1 MRARTE
7 PPQAA
12 ATDEEKSAAKA
23 TTLKSALD
31 PFRNLSGRG
40 LLEIRDPFPLSVL
53 HLQLPINNLELIEE
67 SDGKFEVNV
76 SWANTFAVSDT
87 VVVDAE
93 TYRLELSG
101 WYAVRSDFYIGAGIP
116 ILARGGGILDP
127 LVAGFHKAFNLTP
140 GGRDQRPNN
149 DFEIS
154 IQDGNQ
160 KRTLDSGVGVGDF
173 FLKGHWN
180 VTSGDACLPAVSLDG
195 LVSLPTS
202 TAGFGSSG
210 VDLGIALASYKTL
223 LNFCHLYAVLGL
235 TYLTDPKTEGLSYQ
249 KVGNQGVVGIEFSF
263 TKRFSLVL
271 QAMSFSPLLEH
282 PSPLDKVRNYLA
294 GGVKWEFAEGCEL
307 ELSILENI
315 SPFTNSADVAFNAGF
330 AFHF

>member
-1 MRARTE
+1 MRKKALVGRALCLLGLLGVPPVQSHSRIAGQAVTEAPSLEEAATE

-53 HLQLPINNLELIEE
+53 HLQLPINNLELMEE

-127 LVAGFHKAFNLTP
+127 LVAGFHKAFN
-140 GGRDQRPNN
+140 
-149 DFEIS
+149 
-154 IQDGNQ
+154 
-160 KRTLDSGVGVGDF
+160 
-173 FLKGHWN
+173 
-180 VTSGDACLPAVSLDG
+180 
-195 LVSLPTS
+195 
-202 TAGFGSSG
+202 
-210 VDLGIALASYKTL
+210 
-223 LNFCHLYAVLGL
+223 
-235 TYLTDPKTEGLSYQ
+235 
-249 KVGNQGVVGIEFSF
+249 
-263 TKRFSLVL
+263 
-271 QAMSFSPLLEH
+271 
-282 PSPLDKVRNYLA
+282 
-294 GGVKWEFAEGCEL
+294 
-307 ELSILENI
+307 
-315 SPFTNSADVAFNAGF
+315 
-330 AFHF
+330 